1 MVTPIQHHDWLAL
14 IEISGPF
21 LAVPVLKEAFPQGLE
36 ELDGTKRKRF
46 RQAYEEWREAL
57 ETDDPQFDELHAAW
71 IDEVLARGLE
81 LDEDDKGDVLKRAD
95 WCAANLSAAMP
106 EHGAMLAPDLAVID
120 EQRGSKPLMLIHTY
134 GQDVDLDAA
143 LRLDGWAATPA
154 DRMVQ
159 LCRATGCRLGLV
171 TNGERW
177 MLVDAPVGA
186 VTTFASWYAR
196 IWSQEPITLQA
207 FVHLLGVRRFFVDEA
222 EQLPALFD
230 RSLKYQDEV
239 TDALGEQVRRAVEV
253 LIQSLDKADQDRD
266 RELLRDVKE
275 PELYEAALT
284 VMMRLVFLLSAEE
297 RGLLLLGDERY
308 EANYALS
315 TLRMQLRKESEEIL
329 ERRWDAWSRLLA
341 IFRAVFG
348 GIEHENLR
356 LPALGGSLFDP
367 DRFPFLEG
375 RAKGSNWR
383 TDTAKPLPIDNR
395 TVLLLLEA
403 IQQFEGRTLSYRA
416 LDVEQI
422 GYVYE
427 GLLERTVKRTAEVT
441 LELDGTKNAKAPWV
455 KLTDLESARL
465 DGAQRL
471 AELLQERSGSS
482 ASRVRNDLAK
492 PVDDTLVDRLLA
504 ACHGDTSLRNRIKP
518 FAHLVRTDPWGYP
531 LVYSAGA
538 FIVTTGSDR
547 RETGTHYTPKSLTEA
562 IITETLTPIAYVG
575 PVEGTPREQW
585 VLKSLAELLD
595 LKICDP
601 AMGSGA
607 FLVQA
612 CRWLADRLVEAWSLA
627 EGSGKTVSVD
637 GEVLDSPGTKELL
650 PRDTEARTVIARR
663 LIAERCLYGV
673 DLNPLAVELAKLSIW
688 LVTLAKGRPF
698 GFLDHNLRCGDSL
711 LGIHRLDQLTELSMT
726 PTGKGQ
732 QRLFGQNIERAVLE
746 AIELRQRL
754 RKKPIRDI
762 HDVEAM
768 ATLDANARQKLEV
781 PEHIADAFI
790 GEVFAMGGNGAGLE
804 DGLASLTIQAGQA
817 VEGDRNALALMH
829 RRSVASLS
837 TDLPADKHSR
847 RPFHW
852 PLEFP
857 EVFARDRAGFDV
869 LVGNP
874 PFKRG
879 KDLSGIFGSTYREWL
894 VQQVASNRRGSADL
908 VVYFFLR
915 ANQILRESGCFG
927 LLATNTIAE
936 GDTRQ
941 VGLEPLL
948 AAGNCIY
955 QAHPN
960 EPWPGAAAVMVSR
973 VHMHKGQW
981 NGPVR
986 LGSADV
992 PIISAFLS
1000 AINDWSP
1007 KPLAENSGRSY
1018 QGSNILGLGFTM
1030 SEHDA
1035 RALIEQDKRLEDVL
1049 FPYMIG
1055 EDLTSSPQQR
1065 ASRWVINFWDWPL
1078 DRSAS
1083 GRWEGASEEARAKWL
1098 KELRVPRDF
1107 PCKVAAD
1114 FPDLLSIVEETVK
1127 PERAEKKRKQY
1138 RDIWWQFAEKQKAL
1152 YAALG
1157 AGKFLSRELDGER
1170 SSATPST
1177 HALCQVMISKYLAI
1191 SMVPTS
1197 IVFSHRLVVF
1207 TVDAETFFSLL
1218 QSSIH
1223 EVWARKYG
1231 GTLETRM
1238 SYTPSDAFGTF
1249 PFPSKVDAFGAVG
1262 HRFHELR
1269 NSVMRDRDIG
1279 MTALYNQFH
1288 QPSAQSVALTELRD
1302 LQREMDATVA
1312 HAYGWD
1318 DLDLEHGFHEV
1329 PYLPEKDRVRF
1340 TISETAR
1347 VEVLRRLSELNR
1359 QRYEEEV
1366 TAGLHNGKTTG
1377 TGSRKPRV
1385 TSSENKP
1392 SRQPSFDF
1400 DGASANDGTYRK
1412 AAEQRASYQ
1421 ASPTHAIVEYMKA
1434 HPGWH
1439 AKSDIVS
1446 AIGITDGQWHAAI
1459 AELIADNRIER
1470 QGERRGARY
1479 RVVTEGAK
1487 E

>member
-1 MVTPIQHHDWLAL
+1 MSNHDLHHDWLAL

-36 ELDGTKRKRF
+36 ELDGLKRKRL

-57 ETDDPQFDELHAAW
+57 ETDDPQFAQLHAAW
-71 IDEVLARGLE
+71 IDEVLSDGLE
-81 LDEDDKGDVLKRAD
+81 LDEGGKGDVLKRAD
-95 WCAANLSAAMP
+95 WCAVNLNVSLA
-106 EHGAMLAPDLAVID
+106 EHGVTLSPNLAVID
-120 EQRGSKPLMLIHTY
+120 EQRGNKPLMLIYTFA
-134 GQDVDLDAA
+134 QDVDLDAT
-143 LRLDGWAATPA
+143 LKLDGWAATPA

-207 FVHLLGVRRFFVDEA
+207 FVHLLGIRRFFVDEA

-253 LIQSLDKADQDRD
+253 LIQALDKADQDRD

-275 PELYEAALT
+275 PVLYEAALT

-375 RAKGSNWR
+375 RAKDSNWR
-383 TDTAKPLPIDNR
+383 IDTAKPLPIDNR

-403 IQQFEGRTLSYRA
+403 IQQLQGRTLSYRA

-427 GLLERTVKRTAEVT
+427 GLLERTVKRTEEVT

-455 KLTDLESARL
+455 KLAELESARL
-465 DGAQRL
+465 DGAERL
-471 AELLQERSGSS
+471 AELMQERSGGA
-482 ASRVRNDLAK
+482 ASRVRNDLAR
-492 PVDDTLVDRLLA
+492 PVDDTLSDRLLA
-504 ACHGDTSLRNRIKP
+504 ACHGDTNLRNRLKP

-531 LVYSAGA
+531 LVYPAGA

-562 IITETLTPIAYVG
+562 IVAETLTPIAYVG
-575 PVEGTPREQW
+575 PAEGTPREQW
-585 VLKSLAELLD
+585 VLKSPAELLD

-612 CRWLADRLVEAWSLA
+612 CRWLADRLVEAWSQA
-627 EGSGKTVSVD
+627 EATGKTVSVD
-637 GEVLDSPGTKELL
+637 GEVLNAPNTKEPL

-711 LGIHRLDQLTELSMT
+711 LGIHRLDQLTKLSMT

-732 QRLFGQNIERAVLE
+732 QRLFGQNIERAVHE
-746 AIELRQRL
+746 AIELRQQL
-754 RKKPIRDI
+754 RAMPIRDI
-762 HDVEAM
+762 RDVEAM
-768 ATLDANARQKLEV
+768 ARLDADARRELEV
-781 PEHIADAFI
+781 PECIADTFI
-790 GEVFAMGGNGAGLE
+790 GEVFATGGNGAALE
-804 DGLASLTIQAGQA
+804 NALASLTIQAGQ
-817 VEGDRNALALMH
+817 VIDGDQESLASMH
-829 RRSVASLS
+829 RRAVAALS
-837 TDLPADKHSR
+837 TDLPADKPAR
-847 RPFHW
+847 LPFHW

-857 EVFARDRAGFDV
+857 EVFARERGGFDGI
-869 LVGNP
+869 VGNP
-874 PFKRG
+874 PFLGGQRITG
-879 KDLSGIFGSTYREWL
+879 VAGTAFRDWL
-894 VQQVASNRRGSADL
+894 VSHIAEGRRGSADL
-908 VVYFFLR
+908 VAYFFLR
-915 ANQILRESGCFG
+915 AWSLLRESGGFG
-927 LLATNTIAE
+927 LLAVNTIAE

-941 VGLEPLL
+941 VGLEAMVGAGAVIH
-948 AAGNCIY
+948 AAY
-955 QAHPN
+955 PN
-960 EPWPGAAAVMVSR
+960 EPWPGKAAVVTSR
-973 VHMHKGQW
+973 VHVHKGEWQ
-981 NGPVR
+981 GQR
-986 LGSADV
+986 SLLGRSA
-992 PIISAFLS
+992 PFISAFLS
-1000 AINDWSP
+1000 DREEWSP
-1007 KPLAENSGRSY
+1007 KRLKANEGITY
-1018 QGSNILGLGFTM
+1018 QGSIVLGMGFVLSPDEAHRM
-1030 SEHDA
+1030 LDA
-1035 RALIEQDKRLEDVL
+1035 DPRNAEVI
-1049 FPYMIG
+1049 FPYLNG
-1055 EDLTSSPQQR
+1055 EDLNSDPEQR
-1065 ASRWVINFWDWPL
+1065 GSRWVINFWDWPEEKAATYREPYAWIKERVYPERL
-1078 DRSAS
+1078 EKSKEKSYRNIMSMWWQHLAARPVLYHAIGRGGSFCQHPPSWDEDR
-1083 GRWEGASEEARAKWL
+1083 GLARVLTVARVSKTLAFAFSDPATVFADQLVVFAFETGSYFAVVQSNVHAVFAWQHSSKL
-1098 KELRVPRDF
+1098 KNDLRYSPTDAFETF
-1107 PCKVAAD
+1107 PLPPAD
-1114 FPDLLSIVEETVK
+1114 DLLS
-1127 PERAEKKRKQY
+1127 
-1138 RDIWWQFAEKQKAL
+1138 DL
-1152 YAALG
+1152 
-1157 AGKFLSRELDGER
+1157 GER
-1170 SSATPST
+1170 LHQGRIA
-1177 HALCQVMISKYLAI
+1177 VMRADRIGLTKLYN
-1191 SMVPTS
+1191 
-1197 IVFSHRLVVF
+1197 
-1207 TVDAETFFSLL
+1207 
-1218 QSSIH
+1218 
-1223 EVWARKYG
+1223 
-1231 GTLETRM
+1231 
-1238 SYTPSDAFGTF
+1238 
-1249 PFPSKVDAFGAVG
+1249 
-1262 HRFHELR
+1262 RFHTDTERDPRIEGLR
-1269 NSVMRDRDIG
+1269 
-1279 MTALYNQFH
+1279 T
-1288 QPSAQSVALTELRD
+1288 
-1302 LQREMDATVA
+1302 LQREMDTAVA
-1312 HAYGWD
+1312 RAYGWE

-1329 PYLPEKDRVRF
+1329 PYLPENDRVRF

-1366 TAGLHNGKTTG
+1366 AQGLHPDAA
-1377 TGSRKPRV
+1377 PR
-1385 TSSENKP
+1385 TSTRMRRRASTDF
-1392 SRQPSFDF
+1392 SQPTLDF
-1400 DGASANDGTYRK
+1400 DASPANEGNYRQ
-1412 AAEQRASYQ
+1412 AAEPRAQYQ
-1421 ASPTHAIVEYMKA
+1421 AGPAHATVEYLKA

-1439 AKSDIVS
+1439 AKAEIL
-1446 AIGITDGQWHAAI
+1446 AATGITDGQWNAVI
-1459 AELIADNRIER
+1459 ADLIAVGKIER

-1479 RVVTEGAK
+1479 RSKGGER
-1487 E
+1487 